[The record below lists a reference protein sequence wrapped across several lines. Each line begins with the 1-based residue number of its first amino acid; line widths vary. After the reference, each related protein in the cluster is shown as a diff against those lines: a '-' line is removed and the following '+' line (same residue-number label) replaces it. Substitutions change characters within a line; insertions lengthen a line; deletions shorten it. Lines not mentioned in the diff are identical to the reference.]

1 MKDHLTRIVI
11 VILAKIFQEVI
22 LGTYLLQMRYLD

>member
-1 MKDHLTRIVI
+1 MKDHLMKIVI

-22 LGTYLLQMRYLD
+22 LGTYLRRMRYLD